1 MQLARP
7 LLGWLAFGVVM
18 CLLPAFVST
27 GTVRILIFAN
37 FLAIFAMS
45 WDVISGRTGY
55 ISFGHPFL
63 IGIAAYTTA
72 MLTYHLDTPL
82 WLSIPAGVLATLVGG
97 TLFFLP
103 ALRIRGTYFA
113 LVTLAFMGGGG
124 EGGGGSCTS

>member
-1 MQLARP
+1 MSLAKP

-37 FLAIFAMS
+37 FRAMFAMS

-63 IGIAAYTTA
+63 IGIAASTTA

-82 WLSIPAGVLATLVGG
+82 WLSIPAGVLRPSSGEPSSFSPPSGSAA
-97 TLFFLP
+97 P
-103 ALRIRGTYFA
+103 A
-113 LVTLAFMGGGG
+113 
-124 EGGGGSCTS
+124 SPS